1 MFKLI
6 FTESYFKKEKA
17 FLKKHNES
25 HNELTDKYKNI
36 LKLLELNPNHP
47 SLKLHKLQEKFQD
60 KYAVSL
66 TYSYRILLSFTVVE
80 NEILL
85 IDIGSHVEMFIKI
98 QGERI

>member
-6 FTESYFKKEKA
+6 FTESYFKKEKT
-17 FLKKHNES
+17 FLKK

-47 SLKLHKLQEKFQD
+47 SLKLHKLQGKFQD
-60 KYAVSL
+60 KYAISL
-66 TYSYRILLSFTVVE
+66 TYSYRILLSFAVIE

-85 IDIGSHVEMFIKI
+85 IDIGNHGDVY
-98 QGERI
+98 

>member
-6 FTESYFKKEKA
+6 FTESYLKKEKT
-17 FLKKHNES
+17 FLEKHNES
-25 HNELTDKYKNI
+25 IDKYKKI

-47 SLKLHKLQEKFQD
+47 SLKLHKLQGKFKD

-66 TYSYRILLSFTVVE
+66 TYSYRIILSFTVIE

-85 IDIGSHVEMFIKI
+85 IDIGSHEEVY
-98 QGERI
+98 